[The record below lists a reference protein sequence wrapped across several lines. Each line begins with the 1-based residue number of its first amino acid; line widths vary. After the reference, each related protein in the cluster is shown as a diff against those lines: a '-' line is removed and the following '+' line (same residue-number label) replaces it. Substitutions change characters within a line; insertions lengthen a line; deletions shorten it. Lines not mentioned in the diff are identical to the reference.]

1 MNILREKDFSLPSE
15 VKIGCHVY
23 AIKSI
28 DPELAN
34 ALKVAGRCMPDCGV
48 IELAADLNRG
58 QALEVLLHEILHAI
72 FHVFVIEDEDKGERT
87 VSILGTALAWVF
99 QDNPEFI
106 KLYLPLL
113 ACPPVSPTPSLQ

>member
-1 MNILREKDFSLPSE
+1 
-15 VKIGCHVY
+15 
-23 AIKSI
+23 
-28 DPELAN
+28 
-34 ALKVAGRCMPDCGV
+34 MPDHGA

-72 FHVFVIEDEDKGERT
+72 FHVFVIKDEDKEERT
-87 VSILGTALAWVF
+87 VSILGTALACLF
-99 QDNPEFI
+99 QDNPELT

>member
-1 MNILREKDFSLPSE
+1 MNILREKDFSLPNE

-23 AIKSI
+23 EVKTIS
-28 DPELAN
+28 PELSD
-34 ALKVAGRCMPDCGV
+34 ALKVSGRCIPDYCV

-72 FHVFVIEDEDKGERT
+72 FHVFVIKDEDKEERT
-87 VSILGTALAWVF
+87 VSILGTALACVF
-99 QDNPEFI
+99 QDNPELI
-106 KLYLPLL
+106 KHYLPLL